1 MKPAGAI
8 SFWVGEDVYRLNAEI
23 GYWNK
28 EIMRAVIKATV
39 KYIFENFE
47 IKRIFAM
54 PFATTTGSIMVLKKA
69 GFEKEATIKNGVIKK
84 EKMLDYYIDSITS
97 F

>member
-1 MKPAGAI
+1 M
-8 SFWVGEDVYRLNAEI
+8 YRLNAEI

-28 EIMRAVIKATV
+28 GIMTAVIKATV

-54 PFATTTGSIMVLKKA
+54 PFASTNGSIRVLEKA

-84 EKMLDYYIDSITS
+84 GRMLDYYIYSIT
-97 F
+97 